1 MLRFAAI
8 TESARFNTPEAY
20 QYYKWRDLFLQEAK
34 EHLSGK
40 SNKNGSIVDKEK
52 IKELERIIGK
62 QTVTIVP
69 LTAGQKKFKNY
80 RITERKDYDTK
91 TARFHHNS
99 YMPSTEHHQE
109 FLLSKKS
116 ICFRFNEE
124 EI

>member
-1 MLRFAAI
+1 MQGIKGETTVAEICRNHGI
-8 TESARFNTPEAY
+8 SQVQYARGVFNTPEAY

-69 LTAGQKKFKNY
+69 LTAG
-80 RITERKDYDTK
+80 
-91 TARFHHNS
+91 
-99 YMPSTEHHQE
+99 
-109 FLLSKKS
+109 
-116 ICFRFNEE
+116 
-124 EI
+124 